1 MIGPGTRVFTR
12 ISRSASTDAPVF
24 RKGETVAKRAVLGC
38 CSGMDN
44 FRIPPAAIALGAAI
58 VQLSFGRKAKGTL
71 LSRGAALSLA
81 SASTLMGASAVA
93 KFRAE
98 TTTVDPMNVS
108 AAATVVQS
116 GPFRLTRNPMYVG
129 PAGMLFAHALWRKS
143 LLAVVP
149 AMMYIAMIDR
159 FQIPAEE
166 AVLKEKFGAT
176 YEDYARR
183 VPRWVLR

>member
-1 MIGPGTRVFTR
+1 
-12 ISRSASTDAPVF
+12 
-24 RKGETVAKRAVLGC
+24 
-38 CSGMDN
+38 MDN
-44 FRIPPAAIALGAAI
+44 FRVPPAVIALGAAI
-58 VQLSFGRKAKGTL
+58 VQLPFGRKAKGTL
-71 LSRGAALSLA
+71 LSRGAALGLA

-98 TTTVDPMNVS
+98 ATTVDPMNVS

-129 PAGMLFAHALWRKS
+129 TAGMLFAHALWRKS
-143 LLAVVP
+143 LLAVMP
-149 AMMYIAMIDR
+149 AVIYIAMIDR

-176 YEDYARR
+176 YEDYAQR